1 MEWPGPR
8 SGTNWGGPLP
18 AHAGE
23 HVATTEVR
31 KWHIASVSA
40 VQRHV
45 WSWGKTGSNRTTV
58 KMALMTHS
66 RRPAVLKYYR
76 WFRSSKLPQG

>member
-31 KWHIASVSA
+31 KWHEPD
-40 VQRHV
+40 Q
-45 WSWGKTGSNRTTV
+45 
-58 KMALMTHS
+58 
-66 RRPAVLKYYR
+66 PD
-76 WFRSSKLPQG
+76 RSDDVRLSG